1 MLDTQIIKANDV
13 LFKKKVI
20 YQEKVKEGRTALK
33 LENLE
38 NAVITTDSGNVFD
51 ADEKAQQRLSRAL
64 QYWELKGD
72 TAPETIKWKLADNT
86 TVDADYNEL
95 KDAFI
100 KAVEF
105 QSALWFE
112 E

>member
-1 MLDTQIIKANDV
+1 MLDTQVIKTNDV
-13 LFKKKVI
+13 LFKKKII
-20 YQEKVKEGRTALK
+20 YKEKIKEGNTALK

-38 NAVITTDSGNVFD
+38 NAVITTDNGNVFD

-64 QYWELKGD
+64 QYLELKGD
-72 TAPETIKWKLADNT
+72 EAPETIKWKLADNNT
-86 TVDADYNEL
+86 IEADYNEI